1 MLNQSL
7 EKMINKER
15 ISEIAIE
22 TVFTKRERKIDA
34 YDLFL
39 SLVFH
44 SSKQLPV
51 SLRNLAVFF
60 SKKVSRTA
68 VHKKFNEK
76 GTLFFKRC
84 LQHVLS
90 QKVQGDCKVETPLLE
105 NFNEIKLID
114 SSSWNISPGLREYFP
129 GSGGAGSPA
138 GSKVQLFYEYKTGTI
153 HSSEITKGTLPDQKY
168 SELIAQKIN
177 KNDLVIFDLG
187 YWTCNTFMEIEKKE
201 AYFIS
206 RLNTNVNLWLKEDNG
221 DFVKFELENFL
232 KKQKLNSLEFYAYL
246 NKEQKN
252 RIVAFRI
259 PEEVANMRRAKL
271 IKNSKK
277 KGRTP
282 SKKSLN
288 MCDWSIFITNCEE
301 NKVPG
306 EMIRSFYRIRWTIE
320 LIFKNWKS
328 IVKIHKCNVRTN
340 KNRFLC
346 ELYAKL
352 IFAVIIHRSYQY
364 VNSNLW
370 KTERKEIS
378 FWCLCNYIAD
388 HSQLLHEAA
397 KTSVKKFIGFFNLYI
412 DEIFYNCI
420 KYYQPS
426 RKTTLQYIDEMIGDI
441 VPIKI
446 SSTALLQQQR
456 LS

>member
-7 EKMINKER
+7 EQMINREK
-15 ISEIAIE
+15 ISEIATE
-22 TVFTKRERKIDA
+22 AGFTKRERKIDA
-34 YDLFL
+34 YDLLL

-68 VHKKFNEK
+68 VHKKFNEE
-76 GTLFFKRC
+76 GALFFKRC
-84 LQHVLS
+84 LQYVLS
-90 QKVQGDCKVETPLLE
+90 QKIQDDCRVETPLLE
-105 NFNEIKLID
+105 KFNEVTLVD
-114 SSSWNISPGLREYFP
+114 SASWNISPGLREYFP

-138 GSKVQLFYEYKTGTI
+138 GCKIQLFYEYKTGTM

-187 YWTCNTFMEIEKKE
+187 YWTCNTFMDIEKKE

-206 RLNTNVNLWLKEDNG
+206 RLHTNVNLWLKEDSG
-221 DFVKFELENFL
+221 DFVKFDLENFL
-232 KKQKLNSLEFYAYL
+232 AKQKSDSLEFYAYL

-252 RIVAFRI
+252 RIVAFRV
-259 PEEVANMRRAKL
+259 PEEIANLRRAKL

-301 NKVPG
+301 NKIPG
-306 EMIRSFYRIRWTIE
+306 KMIRSFYRIRWTIE

-364 VNSNLW
+364 VNSHLW

-378 FWCLCNYIAD
+378 FWCLWNYIAD

-397 KTSVKKFIGFFNLYI
+397 KISVKKFIGIFNLYI
-412 DEIFYNCI
+412 SEIFYNCI
-420 KYYQPS
+420 KYYQSS
-426 RKTTLQYIDEMIGDI
+426 RKTTLQHIDEMIGDI

-446 SSTALLQQQR
+446 SSSALLQQQG

>member
-7 EKMINKER
+7 EQMINKER

-22 TVFTKRERKIDA
+22 TGFIKRERKIDA
-34 YDLFL
+34 YDLLL

-44 SSKQLPV
+44 SSRQLPV
-51 SLRNLAVFF
+51 SLRNLAVLFF
-60 SKKVSRTA
+60 KKVSRTA

-76 GTLFFKRC
+76 GALFFKRC
-84 LQHVLS
+84 LQYTIF
-90 QKVQGDCKVETPLLE
+90 QKIHGDCKVETPLLE
-105 NFNEIKLID
+105 KFNEIKLAD
-114 SSSWNISPGLREYFP
+114 SSSWNISPGLRKNFP
-129 GSGGAGSPA
+129 GSGGNGSPA
-138 GSKVQLFYEYKTGTI
+138 GCKVQLFYEYKAGI
-153 HSSEITKGTLPDQKY
+153 MHSFEITKGTLPDQKY
-168 SELIAQKIN
+168 SELITHKIN

-187 YWTCNTFMEIEKKE
+187 YWTCNTFMDIEKKE

-206 RLNTNVNLWLKEDNG
+206 RLHTNVNLWLKKDSG
-221 DFVKFELENFL
+221 DFVKFEMENFL
-232 KKQKLNSLEFYAYL
+232 KKQKSNSFEFYAYL
-246 NKEQKN
+246 NKKQKN
-252 RIVAFRI
+252 RIIVFRV
-259 PEEVANMRRAKL
+259 PEEVANLRRAKM
-271 IKNSKK
+271 IINSKK

-306 EMIRSFYRIRWTIE
+306 DMIRSFYRIRWTIE
-320 LIFKNWKS
+320 LIFKSWKS

-340 KNRFLC
+340 EYRFLC

-364 VNSNLW
+364 VNSYLW

-378 FWCLCNYIAD
+378 FWCLWNYVAD

-397 KTSVKKFIGFFNLYI
+397 KNSVKYFITLFSSYI
-412 DEIFYNCI
+412 QEILYNCI

-441 VPIKI
+441 VPVKI
-446 SSTALLQQQR
+446 SSTALLQQQC